1 VQKVVVNFLIFLEI
15 MFIQNPHSMK
25 RYFYLLLVLFS
36 FVATKNESSQKGT
49 FGYDLAF
56 LKQHHPDLVLLKD
69 SGSGAQII
77 VLPAYQ
83 GRVMTSTSDGEK
95 GMSYGWINH
104 DLIATGVFSEHFTA
118 LGGEERFWLGP
129 EGGQFSLFFKKGTDF
144 TFDNWYVPKA
154 IDSEPFNLISSTDT
168 EAKFEKTMQ
177 VENYSG
183 TPFDL
188 KINRTISLLDQK
200 SIGELL
206 GISLSS
212 AIRSVGF
219 QSENV
224 VTNTG
229 LKSWEKQTG
238 LLSMWILSM
247 LQSNDQTNVVMPY
260 KTGDSLSLGKIVT
273 DDYFGKLTSDRLKI
287 GEGYL
292 LFKADAKQRSK
303 IGISPKRALPLA
315 GSYDAENKVLTI
327 AQFSL
332 PEGAA
337 DYVNSAWKLQD
348 KPFEGDAVNA
358 YTDGPIDGKQ
368 MGKFYEL
375 ESSSPALNL
384 SPGQSAKHMHR
395 TIHLSGPV
403 EKLNEI
409 AKKLF
414 GLELDQLKF

>member
-1 VQKVVVNFLIFLEI
+1 
-15 MFIQNPHSMK
+15 MFIQNSQTVK
-25 RYFYLLLVLFS
+25 RYFYFLLVLFV
-36 FVATKNESSQKGT
+36 FVSCNKEPNQKGT
-49 FGYDLAF
+49 FGYDLEF
-56 LKQHHPDLVLLKD
+56 LKQHHPDMVLLKD
-69 SGSGAQII
+69 LNGSAQVI

-95 GMSYGWINH
+95 GLSYGWINH
-104 DLIATGVFSEHFTA
+104 DLIATGAFSEHFTA

-129 EGGQFSLFFKKGTDF
+129 EGGQFSLFFKKGSDF
-144 TFDNWYVPKA
+144 TFNNWYVPKA
-154 IDSEPFNLISSTDT
+154 IDSEAFNLIFSTNT

-177 VENYSG
+177 IENYSG
-183 TPFDL
+183 TRFDL

-200 SIGELL
+200 TIGQLL
-206 GISLSS
+206 GIELSS

-224 VTNTG
+224 LTNIG
-229 LKSWEKQTG
+229 SKGWEKQSG

-260 KTGDSLSLGKIVT
+260 KKGDSLSLGKIVT

-287 GEGYL
+287 GDGYL

-303 IGISPKRALPLA
+303 IGVSPKRALPIA
-315 GSYDAENKVLTI
+315 GSYDAKNKVLTI
-327 AQFSL
+327 AQFTLSDGL
-332 PEGAA
+332 T

-348 KPFEGDAVNA
+348 NPFEGDAVNA

-375 ESSSPALNL
+375 ESSSPALSLAPMKN
-384 SPGQSAKHMHR
+384 AKHIHR
-395 TIHLSGPV
+395 TIHLSGSTV
-403 EKLNEI
+403 KLKEI
-409 AKKLF
+409 SKKLF
-414 GLELDQLKF
+414 GLELDQMKF

>member
-1 VQKVVVNFLIFLEI
+1 
-15 MFIQNPHSMK
+15 MFIQNSQFMK
-25 RYFYLLLVLFS
+25 RYFYCLLVLLVFIS
-36 FVATKNESSQKGT
+36 CNKAPIKKGT
-49 FGYDLAF
+49 FGYDLEF
-56 LKQHHPDLVLLKD
+56 LKQHHPDMILLKD
-69 SGSGAQII
+69 LNGSAQVI

-95 GMSYGWINH
+95 GLSYGWINH
-104 DLIATGVFSEHFTA
+104 DLIATGTFSEHFTA

-129 EGGQFSLFFKKGTDF
+129 EGGQFSLFFKKGSDF

-154 IDSEPFNLISSTDT
+154 IDSEPFNLIFSTNT

-177 VENYSG
+177 INNYSG
-183 TPFDL
+183 TLFDL

-200 SIGELL
+200 TIGQLL
-206 GISLSS
+206 GIELSS

-224 VTNTG
+224 LTNIG
-229 LKSWEKQTG
+229 SKGWEKQSG

-260 KTGDSLSLGKIVT
+260 KKGDSLSLGKIVT

-287 GEGYL
+287 GDGYL

-303 IGISPKRALPLA
+303 IGVSPKRALPIA
-315 GSYDAENKVLTI
+315 GSYDAKNKVLTI
-327 AQFSL
+327 AQFTL
-332 PEGAA
+332 PNGAT
-337 DYVNSAWKLQD
+337 DYVNSTWKLQD
-348 KPFEGDAVNA
+348 NPFKGDAVNA

-375 ESSSPALNL
+375 ESSSPALSL
-384 SPGQSAKHMHR
+384 APGKSANHIHR
-395 TIHLSGPV
+395 TIHLSGSPV
-403 EKLNEI
+403 KLNEI
-409 AKKLF
+409 SKKLF
-414 GLELDQLKF
+414 GLELDQMKF

>member
-1 VQKVVVNFLIFLEI
+1 
-15 MFIQNPHSMK
+15 MFIQNSQTVK
-25 RYFYLLLVLFS
+25 RYFYFLLVLFV
-36 FVATKNESSQKGT
+36 FVSCNKEPNQKGT
-49 FGYDLAF
+49 FGYDLEF
-56 LKQHHPDLVLLKD
+56 LKQHHPDMVLLKD
-69 SGSGAQII
+69 LNGSAQVI

-95 GMSYGWINH
+95 GLSYGWINH
-104 DLIATGVFSEHFTA
+104 DLIATGAFSEHFTA

-129 EGGQFSLFFKKGTDF
+129 EGGQFSLFFKKGSDF
-144 TFDNWYVPKA
+144 TFNNWYVPKA
-154 IDSEPFNLISSTDT
+154 IDSEAFNLIFSTNT

-177 VENYSG
+177 IENYSG
-183 TPFDL
+183 TRFDL

-200 SIGELL
+200 TIGQLL
-206 GISLSS
+206 GIELSS

-224 VTNTG
+224 LTNIG
-229 LKSWEKQTG
+229 SKGWEKQSG

-260 KTGDSLSLGKIVT
+260 KKGDSLSLGKIVT

-287 GEGYL
+287 GDGYL

-303 IGISPKRALPLA
+303 IGVSPKRALPIA
-315 GSYDAENKVLTI
+315 GSYDAKNKVLTI
-327 AQFSL
+327 AQFTLSDGL
-332 PEGAA
+332 T

-348 KPFEGDAVNA
+348 NPFEGDAVNA

-375 ESSSPALNL
+375 ESSSPALSL
-384 SPGQSAKHMHR
+384 APGKSAKHIHR
-395 TIHLSGPV
+395 TIHLSGSTV
-403 EKLNEI
+403 KLNEI
-409 AKKLF
+409 SKKLF
-414 GLELDQLKF
+414 GLELDQMKF

>member
-1 VQKVVVNFLIFLEI
+1 
-15 MFIQNPHSMK
+15 MFIQNSQTVK
-25 RYFYLLLVLFS
+25 RYFYFLLVLFV
-36 FVATKNESSQKGT
+36 FVSCNKEPNQKGT
-49 FGYDLAF
+49 FGYDLEF
-56 LKQHHPDLVLLKD
+56 LKQHHPDMVLLKD
-69 SGSGAQII
+69 LNGSAQVI

-95 GMSYGWINH
+95 GLSYGWINH
-104 DLIATGVFSEHFTA
+104 DLIATGAFSEHFTA

-129 EGGQFSLFFKKGTDF
+129 EGGQFSLFFKKGSDF
-144 TFDNWYVPKA
+144 TFNNWYVPKA
-154 IDSEPFNLISSTDT
+154 IDSEAFNLIFSTNT

-177 VENYSG
+177 IENYSG
-183 TPFDL
+183 TRFDL

-200 SIGELL
+200 TIGQLL
-206 GISLSS
+206 GIELSS

-224 VTNTG
+224 LTNIG
-229 LKSWEKQTG
+229 SKGWEKQSG

-260 KTGDSLSLGKIVT
+260 KKGDSLSLGKIVT

-287 GEGYL
+287 GDGYL

-303 IGISPKRALPLA
+303 IGVSPKRALPIA
-315 GSYDAENKVLTI
+315 GSYDAKNKVLTI
-327 AQFSL
+327 AQFTLSDGL
-332 PEGAA
+332 T

-348 KPFEGDAVNA
+348 NPFEGDAVNA

-375 ESSSPALNL
+375 ESSSPALSLAPMKN
-384 SPGQSAKHMHR
+384 AKHIHR
-395 TIHLSGPV
+395 TIHLSGSTV
-403 EKLNEI
+403 KLNEI
-409 AKKLF
+409 SKKLF
-414 GLELDQLKF
+414 GLELDQMKF

>member
-1 VQKVVVNFLIFLEI
+1 
-15 MFIQNPHSMK
+15 MFIQNSQTVK
-25 RYFYLLLVLFS
+25 RYFYFLIVLFL
-36 FVATKNESSQKGT
+36 FVSCNKETNQKGT
-49 FGYDLAF
+49 FGYDLEF
-56 LKQHHPDLVLLKD
+56 LKQHHPDLILLKD
-69 SGSGAQII
+69 LNGSAQII

-95 GMSYGWINH
+95 GLSYGWINH
-104 DLIATGVFSEHFTA
+104 DLIATGAFSEHFTA

-129 EGGQFSLFFKKGTDF
+129 EGGQFSLFFNKGSDF
-144 TFDNWYVPKA
+144 TFNNWYVPKA
-154 IDSEPFNLISSTDT
+154 IDSEPFNLIFSTNT

-177 VENYSG
+177 IKNYSG
-183 TPFDL
+183 TLFDL

-200 SIGELL
+200 TIGQLL
-206 GISLSS
+206 GIELSS

-224 VTNTG
+224 LTNIG
-229 LKSWEKQTG
+229 SEGWEKQSG

-260 KTGDSLSLGKIVT
+260 KKGDSLSLGKIVT

-287 GEGYL
+287 GDGYL

-303 IGISPKRALPLA
+303 IGVSPKRALPIA
-315 GSYDAENKVLTI
+315 GSYDAKNKVLTI
-327 AQFSL
+327 AQFTLSDGL
-332 PEGAA
+332 T

-348 KPFEGDAVNA
+348 NPFEGDAVNA

-375 ESSSPALNL
+375 ESSSPALSLAPMKN
-384 SPGQSAKHMHR
+384 AKHIHR
-395 TIHLSGPV
+395 TIHLSGSTV
-403 EKLNEI
+403 KLNEI
-409 AKKLF
+409 SKKLF
-414 GLELDQLKF
+414 GLELDQMKF

>member
-1 VQKVVVNFLIFLEI
+1 
-15 MFIQNPHSMK
+15 MFIQNSQTVK
-25 RYFYLLLVLFS
+25 RYFYFLLVLFV
-36 FVATKNESSQKGT
+36 FVSCNKEPNQKGT
-49 FGYDLAF
+49 FGYDLEF
-56 LKQHHPDLVLLKD
+56 LKQHHPDMVLLKD
-69 SGSGAQII
+69 LNGSAQVI

-95 GMSYGWINH
+95 GLSYGWINH
-104 DLIATGVFSEHFTA
+104 DLIATGAFSEHFTA

-129 EGGQFSLFFKKGTDF
+129 EGGQFSLFFKKGSDF
-144 TFDNWYVPKA
+144 TFNNWYVPKA
-154 IDSEPFNLISSTDT
+154 IDSEAFNLIFSTNT

-177 VENYSG
+177 IENYSG
-183 TPFDL
+183 TRFDL

-200 SIGELL
+200 TIGQLL
-206 GISLSS
+206 GIELSS

-224 VTNTG
+224 LTNIG
-229 LKSWEKQTG
+229 SKGWEKQSG

-260 KTGDSLSLGKIVT
+260 KKGDSLSLGKIVT

-287 GEGYL
+287 GDGYL

-303 IGISPKRALPLA
+303 IGVSPKRALPIA
-315 GSYDAENKVLTI
+315 GSYDAKNKVLTI

-332 PEGAA
+332 PDGLT

-348 KPFEGDAVNA
+348 NPFEGDAVNA

-375 ESSSPALNL
+375 ESSSPALSLAPMKN
-384 SPGQSAKHMHR
+384 AKHIHR
-395 TIHLSGPV
+395 TIHLSGSTV
-403 EKLNEI
+403 KLNEI
-409 AKKLF
+409 SKKLF

>member
-1 VQKVVVNFLIFLEI
+1 
-15 MFIQNPHSMK
+15 
-25 RYFYLLLVLFS
+25 
-36 FVATKNESSQKGT
+36 
-49 FGYDLAF
+49 
-56 LKQHHPDLVLLKD
+56 
-69 SGSGAQII
+69 
-77 VLPAYQ
+77 
-83 GRVMTSTSDGEK
+83 
-95 GMSYGWINH
+95 
-104 DLIATGVFSEHFTA
+104 
-118 LGGEERFWLGP
+118 
-129 EGGQFSLFFKKGTDF
+129 
-144 TFDNWYVPKA
+144 
-154 IDSEPFNLISSTDT
+154 LISSTDT

-177 VENYSG
+177 IGNYSD

-188 KINRTISLLDQK
+188 KINRTVKLLNQK
-200 SIGELL
+200 TIGELL

-212 AIRSVGF
+212 DIGSVGF
-219 QSENV
+219 QSENI

-229 LKSWEKQTG
+229 SMSWDKQSG

-260 KTGDSLSLGKIVT
+260 KIGDSLSLGKIVT
-273 DDYFGKLTSDRLKI
+273 DDYFGKLASDRLKI
-287 GEGYL
+287 GDGYL

-315 GSYDAENKVLTI
+315 GSYDAANKVLTI

-337 DYVNSAWKLQD
+337 DYVNSTWKLQD

-375 ESSSPALNL
+375 ESSSPALSL
-384 SPGQSAKHMHR
+384 APGQNATHMHR
-395 TIHLSGPV
+395 TIHLTGPV

-409 AKKLF
+409 SKKLF
-414 GLELDQLKF
+414 GVGLDQLKF

>member
-1 VQKVVVNFLIFLEI
+1 
-15 MFIQNPHSMK
+15 MFIQNSQTVK
-25 RYFYLLLVLFS
+25 RYFYFLLVLFV
-36 FVATKNESSQKGT
+36 FVSCNKEPNQKGT
-49 FGYDLAF
+49 FGYDLEF
-56 LKQHHPDLVLLKD
+56 LKQHHPDMVLLKD
-69 SGSGAQII
+69 LNGSAQLI

-95 GMSYGWINH
+95 GLSYGWINH
-104 DLIATGVFSEHFTA
+104 DLIATGAFSEHFTA

-129 EGGQFSLFFKKGTDF
+129 EGGQFSLFFKKGSDF
-144 TFDNWYVPKA
+144 TFNNWYVPKA
-154 IDSEPFNLISSTDT
+154 IDSEAFNLIFSTNT

-177 VENYSG
+177 IENYSG
-183 TPFDL
+183 TRFDL

-200 SIGELL
+200 TIGQLL
-206 GISLSS
+206 GIELSS

-224 VTNTG
+224 LTNIG
-229 LKSWEKQTG
+229 SKGWEKQSG

-260 KTGDSLSLGKIVT
+260 KKGDSLSLGKIVT

-287 GEGYL
+287 GDGYL

-303 IGISPKRALPLA
+303 IGVSPKRALPIA
-315 GSYDAENKVLTI
+315 GSYDAKNKVLTI
-327 AQFSL
+327 AQFTLSDGL
-332 PEGAA
+332 T

-348 KPFEGDAVNA
+348 NPFEGDAVNA

-375 ESSSPALNL
+375 ESSSPALSLAPMKN
-384 SPGQSAKHMHR
+384 AKHIHR
-395 TIHLSGPV
+395 TIHLSGSTV
-403 EKLNEI
+403 KLNEI
-409 AKKLF
+409 SKKLF
-414 GLELDQLKF
+414 GLELDQMKF

>member
-1 VQKVVVNFLIFLEI
+1 
-15 MFIQNPHSMK
+15 MFIQNSQTVK
-25 RYFYLLLVLFS
+25 RYFYFLIVLFL
-36 FVATKNESSQKGT
+36 FVSCNKETNQKGT
-49 FGYDLAF
+49 FGYDLEF
-56 LKQHHPDLVLLKD
+56 LKQHHPDLILLKD
-69 SGSGAQII
+69 LNGSAQVI

-95 GMSYGWINH
+95 GLSYGWINH
-104 DLIATGVFSEHFTA
+104 DLIATGAFSEHFTA

-129 EGGQFSLFFKKGTDF
+129 EGGQFSLFFKKGSDF
-144 TFDNWYVPKA
+144 TFNNWYVPKA
-154 IDSEPFNLISSTDT
+154 IDSEAFNLIFSTNT

-177 VENYSG
+177 IENYSG
-183 TPFDL
+183 TRFDL

-200 SIGELL
+200 TIGQLL
-206 GISLSS
+206 GIELSS

-224 VTNTG
+224 LTNIG
-229 LKSWEKQTG
+229 SKGWEKQSG

-260 KTGDSLSLGKIVT
+260 KKGDSLSLGKIVT

-287 GEGYL
+287 GDGYL

-303 IGISPKRALPLA
+303 IGVSPKRALPIA
-315 GSYDAENKVLTI
+315 GSYDAKNKVLTI

-332 PEGAA
+332 PDGLT

-348 KPFEGDAVNA
+348 NPFEGDAVNA

-375 ESSSPALNL
+375 ESSSPALSLAPMKN
-384 SPGQSAKHMHR
+384 AKHIHR
-395 TIHLSGPV
+395 TIHLSGSTV
-403 EKLNEI
+403 KLNEI
-409 AKKLF
+409 SKKLF
-414 GLELDQLKF
+414 GLELDQMKF

>member
-1 VQKVVVNFLIFLEI
+1 
-15 MFIQNPHSMK
+15 
-25 RYFYLLLVLFS
+25 
-36 FVATKNESSQKGT
+36 
-49 FGYDLAF
+49 
-56 LKQHHPDLVLLKD
+56 
-69 SGSGAQII
+69 
-77 VLPAYQ
+77 
-83 GRVMTSTSDGEK
+83 MTSTSDGEK

-104 DLIATGVFSEHFTA
+104 DLIATGVFAEHFTA

-129 EGGQFSLFFKKGTDF
+129 EGGQFSLYFKKGTDF

-154 IDSEPFNLISSTDT
+154 IDSEPFNLISSTDS

-177 VENYSG
+177 IENYSG

-200 SIGELL
+200 SISELL

-212 AIRSVGF
+212 DIRSVGF

-224 VTNTG
+224 VTNIG

-260 KTGDSLSLGKIVT
+260 KTGDSLSLGKVVT

-287 GEGYL
+287 EDGYL

-303 IGISPKRALPLA
+303 IGISPKRALPVA

-375 ESSSPALNL
+375 ESSSPALML
-384 SPGQSAKHMHR
+384 SPGQNAKHMHR
-395 TIHLSGPV
+395 TIHLSGSV

-409 AKKLF
+409 SKKLF
-414 GLELDQLKF
+414 GLELDQIKF

>member
-1 VQKVVVNFLIFLEI
+1 
-15 MFIQNPHSMK
+15 MFIQNSQTVK
-25 RYFYLLLVLFS
+25 RYFYFLLVLFV
-36 FVATKNESSQKGT
+36 FVSCNKEPNQKGT
-49 FGYDLAF
+49 FGYDLEF
-56 LKQHHPDLVLLKD
+56 LKQHHPDMVLLKD
-69 SGSGAQII
+69 LNGSAQLI

-95 GMSYGWINH
+95 GLSYGWINH
-104 DLIATGVFSEHFTA
+104 DLIATGAFSEHFTA

-129 EGGQFSLFFKKGTDF
+129 EGGQFSLFFKKGSDF
-144 TFDNWYVPKA
+144 TFNNWYVPKA
-154 IDSEPFNLISSTDT
+154 IDSEAFNLIFSTNT

-177 VENYSG
+177 IENYSG
-183 TPFDL
+183 TRFDL

-200 SIGELL
+200 TIGQLL
-206 GISLSS
+206 GIELSS

-224 VTNTG
+224 LTNIG
-229 LKSWEKQTG
+229 SKGWEKQSG

-260 KTGDSLSLGKIVT
+260 KKGDSLSLGKIVT

-287 GEGYL
+287 GDGYL

-303 IGISPKRALPLA
+303 IGVSPKRALPIA
-315 GSYDAENKVLTI
+315 GSYDAKNKVLTI
-327 AQFSL
+327 AQFTLSDGL
-332 PEGAA
+332 T

-348 KPFEGDAVNA
+348 NPFEGDAVNA

-375 ESSSPALNL
+375 ESSSPALSL
-384 SPGQSAKHMHR
+384 APGKSAKHIHR
-395 TIHLSGPV
+395 TIHLSGSTV
-403 EKLNEI
+403 KLNEI
-409 AKKLF
+409 SKKLF
-414 GLELDQLKF
+414 GLELDQMKF

>member
-1 VQKVVVNFLIFLEI
+1 
-15 MFIQNPHSMK
+15 MFIQKNQSMK

-36 FVATKNESSQKGT
+36 FVACKDETSKKGT

-56 LKQHHPDLVLLKD
+56 LKQHHADLVLLKD
-69 SGSGAQII
+69 PDNGAQVI

-104 DLIATGVFSEHFTA
+104 DLIATGTFSEHFTA

-144 TFDNWYVPKA
+144 TFDNWYVPKG
-154 IDSEPFNLISSTDT
+154 IDSEPFSLLSSTDS
-168 EAKFEKTMQ
+168 EAKFEKTMKI
-177 VENYSG
+177 ENYSG

-188 KINRTISLLDQK
+188 KINRTVKLLNQK
-200 SIGELL
+200 TIGELL

-212 AIRSVGF
+212 DIGSVGF
-219 QSENV
+219 QSENI

-229 LKSWEKQTG
+229 SMSWDKQSG

-260 KTGDSLSLGKIVT
+260 KIGDSLSLGKIVT
-273 DDYFGKLTSDRLKI
+273 DDYFGKLASDRLKI
-287 GEGYL
+287 GDGYL

-315 GSYDAENKVLTI
+315 GSYDAANKVLTI

-337 DYVNSAWKLQD
+337 DYVNSTWKLQD

-375 ESSSPALNL
+375 ESSSPALSL
-384 SPGQSAKHMHR
+384 APGQNATHMHR
-395 TIHLSGPV
+395 TIHLTGPV

-409 AKKLF
+409 SKKLF
-414 GLELDQLKF
+414 GVGLDQLKF

>member
-1 VQKVVVNFLIFLEI
+1 
-15 MFIQNPHSMK
+15 MFIQNSQFMK
-25 RYFYLLLVLFS
+25 RYFYCLLVLLVFIS
-36 FVATKNESSQKGT
+36 CNKAPIKKGT
-49 FGYDLAF
+49 FGYDLEF
-56 LKQHHPDLVLLKD
+56 LKQHHPDMILLKD
-69 SGSGAQII
+69 LNGSAQVI

-95 GMSYGWINH
+95 GLSYGWINH
-104 DLIATGVFSEHFTA
+104 DLIATGTFSEHFTA

-129 EGGQFSLFFKKGTDF
+129 EGGQFSLFFKKGSDF

-154 IDSEPFNLISSTDT
+154 IDSEPFNLIFSTNT

-177 VENYSG
+177 INNYSG
-183 TPFDL
+183 TLFDL

-200 SIGELL
+200 TIGQLL
-206 GISLSS
+206 GIELSS

-224 VTNTG
+224 LTNIG
-229 LKSWEKQTG
+229 SKGWEKQSG

-260 KTGDSLSLGKIVT
+260 KKGDSLSLGKIVT

-287 GEGYL
+287 GDGYL

-303 IGISPKRALPLA
+303 IGVSPKRALPIA
-315 GSYDAENKVLTI
+315 GSYDAKNKVLTI
-327 AQFSL
+327 AQFTL
-332 PEGAA
+332 PDGAT
-337 DYVNSAWKLQD
+337 DYVNSTWKLQD
-348 KPFEGDAVNA
+348 NPFEGDAVNA

-375 ESSSPALNL
+375 ESSSPALSL
-384 SPGQSAKHMHR
+384 APGKSAKHIHR
-395 TIHLSGPV
+395 TIHLSGSPV
-403 EKLNEI
+403 KLNEI
-409 AKKLF
+409 SKKLF
-414 GLELDQLKF
+414 GLELDQMKF

>member
-1 VQKVVVNFLIFLEI
+1 
-15 MFIQNPHSMK
+15 MFIQNSQTVK
-25 RYFYLLLVLFS
+25 RYFYFLLVLLV
-36 FVATKNESSQKGT
+36 FVSCNKEPNQKGT
-49 FGYDLAF
+49 FGYDLEF
-56 LKQHHPDLVLLKD
+56 LKQHHPDMVLLKD
-69 SGSGAQII
+69 LNGSAQVI

-95 GMSYGWINH
+95 GLSYGWINH
-104 DLIATGVFSEHFTA
+104 DLIATGAFSEHFTA

-129 EGGQFSLFFKKGTDF
+129 EGGQFSLFFKKGSDF
-144 TFDNWYVPKA
+144 TFNNWYVPKA
-154 IDSEPFNLISSTDT
+154 IDSEAFNLIFSTNT

-177 VENYSG
+177 IENYSG
-183 TPFDL
+183 TRFDL

-200 SIGELL
+200 TIGQLL
-206 GISLSS
+206 GIELSS

-224 VTNTG
+224 LTNIG
-229 LKSWEKQTG
+229 SKGWEKQSG

-260 KTGDSLSLGKIVT
+260 KKGDSLSLGKIVT

-287 GEGYL
+287 GDGYL

-303 IGISPKRALPLA
+303 IGVSPKRALPIA
-315 GSYDAENKVLTI
+315 GSYDAKNKVLTI
-327 AQFSL
+327 AQFTLSDGL
-332 PEGAA
+332 T

-348 KPFEGDAVNA
+348 NPFEGDAVNA

-375 ESSSPALNL
+375 ESSSPALSLAPMKN
-384 SPGQSAKHMHR
+384 AKHIHR
-395 TIHLSGPV
+395 TIHLSGSTV
-403 EKLNEI
+403 KLNEI
-409 AKKLF
+409 SKKLF
-414 GLELDQLKF
+414 GLELDQMKF